1 MLGRP
6 AVGLSAIEAY
16 LAGEHSDHTTA
27 RFRPFA
33 LNMKAWMLRGVGEL
47 GAAAELN
54 AAAAQAVDS
63 AVVAE
68 PEVHARLDLVE
79 TALLAGD
86 CDRAAGLL
94 SQVQLQP
101 LDSGTMVW
109 HQRER
114 HGLLVARIA
123 LAGGD
128 RAGAATAATQ
138 VCGWAAARGST
149 RHELVAR
156 LLVACA
162 GVVGDTD
169 GGGPAAV
176 ADLLTQLDR
185 TSRMEAWRWTALA
198 AQHLGVD
205 RWWTLAQRQVDALAE
220 AAGPHATTLR
230 TFARRLLVP

>member
-1 MLGRP
+1 MTP
-6 AVGLSAIEAY
+6 
-16 LAGEHSDHTTA
+16 
-27 RFRPFA
+27 
-33 LNMKAWMLRGVGEL
+33 
-47 GAAAELN
+47 
-54 AAAAQAVDS
+54 AAAALVPRVEPSIVALTAGATAREQVHPADARS
-63 AVVAE
+63 GSRFERVVLDGE
-68 PEVHARLDLVE
+68 PHFLKVLSYRTDWIMRVIDDRDLR
-79 TALLAGD
+79 TF
-86 CDRAAGLL
+86 RIWRAGLL
-94 SQVQLQP
+94 SQVELQP

-123 LAGGD
+123 LASGD

-138 VCGWAAARGST
+138 VCASAAARGST

-162 GVVGDTD
+162 GVIGHTDPGDHT
-169 GGGPAAV
+169 GPAAV

-198 AQHLGVD
+198 ARHLGVN
-205 RWWTLAQRQVDALAE
+205 RWWALAQRQVDALAG

-230 TFARRLLVP
+230 AFARRTLSDQG